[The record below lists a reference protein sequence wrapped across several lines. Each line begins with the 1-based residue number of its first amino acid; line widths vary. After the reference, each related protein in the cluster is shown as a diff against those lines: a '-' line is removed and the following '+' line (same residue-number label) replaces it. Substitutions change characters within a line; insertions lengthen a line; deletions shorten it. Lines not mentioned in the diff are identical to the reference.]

1 MSEEMKI
8 KYGFYKVRPAG
19 RHIVTIGRDLIKD
32 KYAAIVE
39 LVKNAFDADS
49 PYCKI
54 SLLPFDKE
62 LEKDGEFVIYK
73 GIKIIIK
80 DEGHGMT
87 FETVTEKW
95 MVPSTNDKF
104 NRVESPN
111 GRIMQ
116 GKKGI
121 GRYSASLL
129 GNDLVLETIDLN
141 GDLTTLYLIWDD
153 FENAKYLDDVDVLI
167 ENFKTDKSSGTEIS
181 IVGDENHLN
190 SWDVKEIRNLMF
202 ELKKLIPPKDSD
214 LNLKN
219 SDTNNFKIE
228 VELGNFPFQGLSNI
242 TEVIEPYPIL
252 ELFDYRISGTVSNT
266 GVANLKFENKRIP
279 NSPIE
284 EIKNYKIWLNQEN
297 TIFSNE
303 AFQRYCGEVKFD
315 FRVFDR
321 DANSI
326 DGLIERGLKDPITNQ
341 YVGKRE
347 ARRILDQNN
356 GIGVYRNGFRL
367 RPLGDSGYD
376 WLSLDNQRVQKPSM
390 RVGCDQVIGFIHIE
404 SETESGLEEKS
415 ARDGLKESQEYF
427 GLKEIARQVLSLL
440 ENRRYAYR
448 KTMGLG
454 RSNNNVNTKVDKLYN
469 FEELKNNIERQL
481 IAFGVS
487 SDNVLIIK
495 KLISDKEQENN
506 AVANELKQII
516 ALYQGQAT
524 LGKIINVIMHEGRKP
539 LGYFRNQ
546 IPTIIEW
553 AQIIEQDFNQLLLTK
568 TIDRLLTIGEQGQ
581 IFSDL
586 FKKLDPLSAKRNKD
600 KSIFKLKNIIE
611 SVFGIFKSELNENN
625 IIVKIK
631 CDDNIN
637 LFGWK
642 EDMYITL
649 SNLIENSIYW
659 LQVNSQEKIISINV
673 YLEENQTIIEYRDN
687 GPGIEKNLIESEVIF
702 DPEFSNKPG
711 GGTGLGLAIAGE
723 AISRN
728 EGILKAIYSEN
739 GAFFKIELKSI

>member
-1 MSEEMKI
+1 MSEEVKI
-8 KYGFYKVRPAG
+8 KDGFYKVRPAG

-39 LVKNAFDADS
+39 LVKNSFDADS

-54 SLLPFDKE
+54 SLLPFENE
-62 LEKDGEFVIYK
+62 LVVNGKLVVNK
-73 GIKIIIK
+73 GIKIIIR
-80 DEGHGMT
+80 DEGHGMS

-153 FENAKYLDDVDVLI
+153 FERAKYLDDVDVLI
-167 ENFKTDKSSGTEIS
+167 ENFKTDKNSGTEIS
-181 IVGDENHLN
+181 IVGDEDHLN
-190 SWDVKEIRNLMF
+190 SWNVKEIRNLMF
-202 ELKKLIPPKDSD
+202 ELKKLIPPKESN
-214 LNLKN
+214 LNLNN
-219 SDTNNFKIE
+219 SDVNNFKIE
-228 VELGNFPFQGLSNI
+228 VELGNFPFLGLSNI
-242 TEVIEPYPIL
+242 TEAIEPYPIL

-279 NSPIE
+279 NSPVE
-284 EIKNYKIWLNQEN
+284 EIKNYKIWLNQDN
-297 TIFSNE
+297 TFFSNE
-303 AFQRYCGEVKFD
+303 AFQKYCGEVKFD

-326 DGLIERGLKDPITNQ
+326 DGLIERGLKDPVTNQ

-367 RPLGDSGYD
+367 RPLGDPGYD

-404 SETESGLEEKS
+404 SETKSGLEEKS

-454 RSNNNVNTKVDKLYN
+454 RSSNNVNAKVDKLYN
-469 FEELKNNIERQL
+469 FEELKSNIERQL

-487 SDNVLIIK
+487 SENVLTIK
-495 KLISDKEQENN
+495 KIISDKEQENN
-506 AVANELKQII
+506 VVANELKQVI

-539 LGYFRNQ
+539 LGYLRNQ
-546 IPTIIEW
+546 IPTITDWTRILETNFNKELLDK
-553 AQIIEQDFNQLLLTK
+553 IIN
-568 TIDRLLTIGEQGQ
+568 RLFVIGDQGK
-581 IFSDL
+581 IISEL
-586 FKKLDPLSAKRNKD
+586 FKKLDPLSAKRSLD
-600 KSIFKLKNIIE
+600 KAQFSLRPVIRNVIDIFQ
-611 SVFGIFKSELNENN
+611 SELLEKHIQIDVNYDED
-625 IIVKIK
+625 IK
-631 CDDNIN
+631 

-642 EDMYITL
+642 EDISLTL
-649 SNLIENSIYW
+649 ANLIENSIYW
-659 LQVNSQEKIISINV
+659 LQTNEKEKLISIKYFNDEPDITV
-673 YLEENQTIIEYRDN
+673 IEYRDN
-687 GPGIEKNLIESEVIF
+687 GPGIEKALIESEVIF
-702 DPEFSNKPG
+702 EPEFSNKPG

-728 EGILKAIYSEN
+728 NGSLKAIYSTT
-739 GAFFKIELKSI
+739 GVFFKIEIKR

>member
-1 MSEEMKI
+1 MSEEVKI
-8 KYGFYKVRPAG
+8 KDGFYKVRPAG

-39 LVKNAFDADS
+39 LVKNSFDADS

-54 SLLPFDKE
+54 SLLPFKNE
-62 LEKDGEFVIYK
+62 LVVNGGLAVNK

-80 DEGHGMT
+80 DEGHGMS

-167 ENFKTDKSSGTEIS
+167 ENFKTDKNSGTEIS
-181 IVGDENHLN
+181 IVGNEDHLN
-190 SWDVKEIRNLMF
+190 SWNVKEIRNLMF
-202 ELKKLIPPKDSD
+202 ELKKLIPPKESN
-214 LNLKN
+214 LNLNN
-219 SDTNNFKIE
+219 SDVNDFKIE
-228 VELGNFPFQGLSNI
+228 VELGNFPFPGLSNI
-242 TEVIEPYPIL
+242 TETIEPYPIL

-266 GVANLKFENKRIP
+266 GVSNLKFENKRVS
-279 NSPIE
+279 NSPVE
-284 EIKNYKIWLNQEN
+284 EIKNYKIWLNQDN
-297 TIFSNE
+297 TFFSNE
-303 AFQRYCGEVKFD
+303 AFQKYCGEVKFD

-326 DGLIERGLKDPITNQ
+326 DGLIERGLKDPVTNQ

-404 SETESGLEEKS
+404 SETKSGLEEKS

-440 ENRRYAYR
+440 ENRRYVYR

-454 RSNNNVNTKVDKLYN
+454 RSSNNVNAKVDKLYN

-487 SDNVLIIK
+487 SDNVLTIK
-495 KLISDKEQENN
+495 KIISDKEQENN
-506 AVANELKQII
+506 VVANELKQII

-539 LGYFRNQ
+539 LGYLRNQ
-546 IPTIIEW
+546 IPTITDWTRILETN
-553 AQIIEQDFNQLLLTK
+553 FNKELLDK
-568 TIDRLLTIGEQGQ
+568 IIDRLSVIGEQGK
-581 IFSDL
+581 IISEL
-586 FKKLDPLSAKRNKD
+586 FKKLDPLSAKRNMD
-600 KSIFKLKNIIE
+600 KAQFALRPVVRNVIDIFQ
-611 SVFGIFKSELNENN
+611 SELLEKHVQIDVNYDED
-625 IIVKIK
+625 IK
-631 CDDNIN
+631 

-642 EDMYITL
+642 EDISLTL
-649 SNLIENSIYW
+649 ANLIENSIYW
-659 LQVNSQEKIISINV
+659 LQTNEKEKLISIKYFNDEPDITV
-673 YLEENQTIIEYRDN
+673 IEYRDN
-687 GPGIEKNLIESEVIF
+687 GPGIEKALIESEVIF
-702 DPEFSNKPG
+702 EPEFSNKPG

-728 EGILKAIYSEN
+728 NGSLKAIYSTT
-739 GAFFKIELKSI
+739 GVFFKIEIKR

>member
-1 MSEEMKI
+1 MSEEVKI
-8 KYGFYKVRPAG
+8 KDGFYKVRPAG

-39 LVKNAFDADS
+39 LVKNSFDADS

-54 SLLPFDKE
+54 SLLPFENE
-62 LEKDGEFVIYK
+62 LVVNGKLIVNK
-73 GIKIIIK
+73 GIKIIIR
-80 DEGHGMT
+80 DEGHGMS

-153 FENAKYLDDVDVLI
+153 FERAKYLDDVDVLI
-167 ENFKTDKSSGTEIS
+167 ENFKTDKNSGTEIS
-181 IVGDENHLN
+181 IVGDEDHLN
-190 SWDVKEIRNLMF
+190 SWNVKEIRNLMF
-202 ELKKLIPPKDSD
+202 ELKKLIPPKESN
-214 LNLKN
+214 LNLNN
-219 SDTNNFKIE
+219 SDVNNFKIE
-228 VELGNFPFQGLSNI
+228 VELGNFPFLGLSNI
-242 TEVIEPYPIL
+242 TEAIEPYPIL

-279 NSPIE
+279 NSPVE
-284 EIKNYKIWLNQEN
+284 EIKNYKIWLNQDN
-297 TIFSNE
+297 TFFSNE
-303 AFQRYCGEVKFD
+303 AFQKYCGEVKFD

-326 DGLIERGLKDPITNQ
+326 DGLIERGLKDPVTNQ

-367 RPLGDSGYD
+367 RPLGDPGYD

-404 SETESGLEEKS
+404 SETKSGLEEKS

-454 RSNNNVNTKVDKLYN
+454 RSSNNVNAKVDKLYN
-469 FEELKNNIERQL
+469 FEELKSNIERQL

-487 SDNVLIIK
+487 SENVLTIK
-495 KLISDKEQENN
+495 KIISDKEQENN
-506 AVANELKQII
+506 VVANELKQVI

-539 LGYFRNQ
+539 LGYLRNQ
-546 IPTIIEW
+546 IPTITDWTRILETNFNKELLDKIVNRLFVIGD
-553 AQIIEQDFNQLLLTK
+553 QGKIISE
-568 TIDRLLTIGEQGQ
+568 
-581 IFSDL
+581 L
-586 FKKLDPLSAKRNKD
+586 FKKLDPLSAKRSLD
-600 KSIFKLKNIIE
+600 KAQFSLRPVIRNVIDIFQ
-611 SVFGIFKSELNENN
+611 SELLEKHVQIDVNYDED
-625 IIVKIK
+625 IK
-631 CDDNIN
+631 

-642 EDMYITL
+642 EDISLTL
-649 SNLIENSIYW
+649 ANLIENSIYW
-659 LQVNSQEKIISINV
+659 LQTNEKEKLISIKYFNDEPDITV
-673 YLEENQTIIEYRDN
+673 IEYRDN
-687 GPGIEKNLIESEVIF
+687 GPGIEKALIESEVIF
-702 DPEFSNKPG
+702 EPEFSNKPG

-728 EGILKAIYSEN
+728 NGSLKAIYSTT
-739 GAFFKIELKSI
+739 GVFFKIEIKR

>member
-62 LEKDGEFVIYK
+62 LEKDGEFVINK

-141 GDLTTLYLIWDD
+141 GDRTTLYLIWDD

-181 IVGDENHLN
+181 IVGDEDHLN

-202 ELKKLIPPKDSD
+202 ELKKLTPPKESD
-214 LNLKN
+214 LNLNN

-228 VELGNFPFQGLSNI
+228 VELGNFPFPGLSNI

-303 AFQRYCGEVKFD
+303 AFQGYCGEVKID

-454 RSNNNVNTKVDKLYN
+454 RSNNNVNAKVDKLYN

-481 IAFGVS
+481 IAFGVT

-546 IPTIIEW
+546 IPTITDWTRILET
-553 AQIIEQDFNQLLLTK
+553 DFNKELLDK
-568 TIDRLLTIGEQGQ
+568 IIDRLLIIGEQGKTL
-581 IFSDL
+581 SEL
-586 FKKLDPLSAKRNKD
+586 FKKLDPLSAKRNMD
-600 KSIFKLKNIIE
+600 KTQFALRPVINSVIDIFQ
-611 SVFGIFKSELNENN
+611 SELLEKHIQTDVNCIED
-625 IIVKIK
+625 IK
-631 CDDNIN
+631 

-642 EDMYITL
+642 EDITVTL
-649 SNLIENSIYW
+649 ANLIENSIYW
-659 LQVNSQEKIISINV
+659 LQTNKQEKLISIRIFND
-673 YLEENQTIIEYRDN
+673 EPDITIIEYRDN
-687 GPGIEKNLIESEVIF
+687 GPGIEKALIESEVIF
-702 DPEFSNKPG
+702 EPEFSNKLG

-728 EGILKAIYSEN
+728 NGSLKAIYSTS
-739 GAFFKIELKSI
+739 GVFFKIEIKR